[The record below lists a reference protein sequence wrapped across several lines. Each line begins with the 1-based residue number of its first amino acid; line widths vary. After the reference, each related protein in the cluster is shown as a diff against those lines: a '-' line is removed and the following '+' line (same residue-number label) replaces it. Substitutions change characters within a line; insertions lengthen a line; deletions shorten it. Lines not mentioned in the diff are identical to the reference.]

1 MTEWLNVALKIS
13 LVIFMAGNLLGMG
26 LQLRLGTALA
36 GLRDLRFVSLSLLW
50 CFVLGPAVAWGL
62 TRVIPLEPPY
72 AMGLILIGLAPCAPF
87 LPMMVDRAR
96 GDIGYTA
103 SFMLLASVGMVA
115 TMPLAVPLLVDGL
128 SVSAWMVAKPL
139 VAVVLLPLVMG
150 MVILRRA
157 PAFAERAQPVVKK
170 ITGLATV
177 VMLLLCVVV
186 YGEGFIGSAGSF
198 ATLTQVLFYAV
209 VTAGSYALA
218 FGLPQNRKSVLAL
231 GVCTRNLGAAFA
243 PLFAV
248 AGTDE
253 RAIVMVALGV
263 PLQTLAAFV
272 AARAFG
278 ARAGALPRPS
288 ARPAAADHPSQ
299 AGNVG

>member
-139 VAVVLLPLVMG
+139 VAVVLLPLVLG

-157 PAFAERAQPVVKK
+157 SAFAERAQPVVKK

-177 VMLLLCVVV
+177 VMLLHRL
-186 YGEGFIGSAGSF
+186 GGQLRDAHAG
-198 ATLTQVLFYAV
+198 AVLRRRHRRLV
-209 VTAGSYALA
+209 RAGLRAA
-218 FGLPQNRKSVLAL
+218 A
-231 GVCTRNLGAAFA
+231 GAQ
-243 PLFAV
+243 
-248 AGTDE
+248 E
-253 RAIVMVALGV
+253 RARTRRVHAQPRGRVR
-263 PLQTLAAFV
+263 AAV
-272 AARAFG
+272 RGRRHRRTRDRHGRAR
-278 ARAGALPRPS
+278 R
-288 ARPAAADHPSQ
+288 AAADTRGLRRGASVRCTRRRAPEPLRTGHFGRRSVASRQRGVRTSAASRP
-299 AGNVG
+299 